1 MEALG
6 VRKHFFLIMLLG
18 SWKFLCDQSC
28 DSIDIDPINVF
39 YFVSLLS
46 LLKQS
51 LRKKSVMVW

>member
-1 MEALG
+1 M
-6 VRKHFFLIMLLG
+6 RKHFFLIMLLG